1 VSVDLYSR
9 PPSAEI
15 NRYDVEPARAFAKS
29 VPRQEIRRHVRDAM
43 LLPTG
48 HRRCGPSERIAGP
61 GLDFD
66 EDNSAF
72 MPCDDVDFAEAGA
85 IPAPEYCVPAPPQ
98 LRARE
103 IFAQLSQGLSVVPAH
118 PRAESIFCAER

>member
-15 NRYDVEPARAFAKS
+15 NRDDVEPARALAKT
-29 VPRQEIRRHVRDAM
+29 VPRQEIGCHMCDAM

-48 HRRCGPSERIAGP
+48 HSRCRPSELIAGP
-61 GLDFD
+61 GLYFD
-66 EDNSAF
+66 EHNSAF

-103 IFAQLSQGLSVVPAH
+103 IFAQLAQGLSVVLAH